1 MREAIGR
8 TFSGVILMRPSTLP
22 EVSERSSVV
31 SAWGV
36 GEGVGSEGDGE
47 GVGSEGD
54 GEGEGSEGDGE
65 GEGSGEAEGSEG
77 EAEAEA
83 ESEALRSVTSGS
95 VDRGNQRRNQLDELT
110 SGSVD
115 RSPCSSSKEDSKQLN
130 MSTTRPGG
138 TLSCRDGASS
148 SGRPTGRLFSLRRKR
163 ASCLGGPAPHLCTR
177 ASRVFSSNGLRLSR
191 SSVKNSIFFCEGP
204 ELPFSSFFFSPPSLG
219 ALAAVIA
226 PATALGGRAEED
238 PPLGPSFWAVSL
250 AAAAASLE
258 PPPGFSSAA
267 FFERGV
273 AGLPSFPRGV
283 GCVLSFPRGVGGF
296 PVAVALVLA

>member
-31 SAWGV
+31 SAW
-36 GEGVGSEGDGE
+36 GDGE

-219 ALAAVIA
+219 ALVAATA
-226 PATALGGRAEED
+226 AAMALGGRAEED
-238 PPLGPSFWAVSL
+238 PPLGPSLGAVSL

-258 PPPGFSSAA
+258 PPPGFSSAT
-267 FFERGV
+267 FFDRGV
-273 AGLPSFPRGV
+273 AGLPSLSFPRGV
-283 GCVLSFPRGVGGF
+283 GCLPSFPRGVGGF
-296 PVAVALVLA
+296 PVGAAAVALVLA